1 MAGLAGMMGPPPQVL
16 AAFGVAGSVPVA
28 LDGGQGTSW
37 RAGDLVLKPSDADVA
52 ELAWR
57 ARIHLELVC
66 DGFRLARPR
75 TAADGSLRVDGWCAS
90 EYLAGAHEPGRWSET
105 IEVGDRF
112 HRALD
117 GIPRPRFLD
126 DRTSAWAIGDRVAW
140 GEISSAEFLEVRHLR
155 ALAAAVRPV
164 AAPSQI
170 IHGDLCGNVLFH
182 EELAPAIV
190 DFSPYW
196 RPACYASA
204 IVVAD
209 ALLWQGADRQ
219 ILDEVRDIEDFGQY
233 LLRALIFRLVSEWLL
248 ARSESR
254 AAALNSAAWHQTMHL
269 ACGLAA
275 KR

>member
-1 MAGLAGMMGPPPQVL
+1 MGPPMQVL

-37 RAGDLVLKPSDADVA
+37 RAGDLVLKPSDADLA

-57 ARIHLELVC
+57 AGIHRELVC
-66 DGFRLARPR
+66 DGLRLAMPR

-90 EYLAGAHEPGRWSET
+90 EHLAGAHEPGRWSET

-140 GEISSAEFLEVRHLR
+140 GEISPDEFPDVRHLR

-170 IHGDLCGNVLFH
+170 IHGDLSGNILFH
-182 EELAPAIV
+182 DVLTPAII
-190 DFSPYW
+190 DLSPYW
-196 RPACYASA
+196 RPASYASA

-209 ALLWQGADRQ
+209 ALLWEGADRQ
-219 ILDEVRDIEDFGQY
+219 ILDEVRDIEDLGQH

-248 ARSESR
+248 SRHESR
-254 AAALNSAAWHQTMHL
+254 AAALNSAAWHQTAHL

-275 KR
+275 ES